1 MSNIV
6 VNTTRPVVFHPG
18 DKVRCIDATS
28 EGLIDGAIYTI
39 ELFESGAPSEYDLVK
54 LHALSPYYFAD
65 RFELEQPILAIEFE
79 EAKDAVDPL
88 IEQRRELKRLLGD
101 I

>member
-1 MSNIV
+1 M
-6 VNTTRPVVFHPG
+6 FHPG

-39 ELFESGAPSEYDLVK
+39 ELFESGARPEYDLVK
-54 LHALSPYYFAD
+54 LQALSPYYFAD
-65 RFELEQPILAIEFE
+65 RFELEQSVLAIGCNVI
-79 EAKDAVDPL
+79 ATDTPIDPL